1 VIATQVVDNEDKRIQ
16 QLAGEV
22 AIRAILD
29 IRLLQRRGVLDG
41 LKLSRNGTAHDG
53 NKIDY
58 PDKKS
63 VRKLLKDFKNG
74 TVLFWCRAAG
84 ANIDQGTLN
93 RTIRK
98 RYDGNPKFLA

>member
-1 VIATQVVDNEDKRIQ
+1 MIATQATSDADKRLQ

-29 IRLLQRRGVLDG
+29 IRLLQRRGILDG
-41 LKLSRNGTAHDG
+41 LKLPKGREIPYA

-58 PDKKS
+58 PDRRS
-63 VRKLLKDFKNG
+63 VNKLLRDFGNG
-74 TVLFWCRAAG
+74 TVLFWCRASG

-93 RTIRK
+93 RTIK
-98 RYDGNPKFLA
+98 KKYDGKIAVSC